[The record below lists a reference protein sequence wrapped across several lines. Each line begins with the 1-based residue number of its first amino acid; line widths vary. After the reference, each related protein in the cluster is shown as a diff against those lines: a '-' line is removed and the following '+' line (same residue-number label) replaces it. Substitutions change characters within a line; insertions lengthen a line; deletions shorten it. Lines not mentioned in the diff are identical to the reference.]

1 MEILIHEERRHKNQ
15 HGILRA
21 LARGTHNTKRV
32 QRYAEFMDFGKPGGQ
47 PTGLCSYALR
57 STAVGNAMHSNY
69 CLLSSTINT
78 PTHRSKSKS
87 MLYFLAADFF
97 FGAAFLAGDFLAAFG
112 LEAFLAMAFLG
123 AALALALDAFLGA
136 MILRGGMRQGVS
148 KVNSLW
154 RGAPW

>member
-1 MEILIHEERRHKNQ
+1 MKRD
-15 HGILRA
+15 GIRINMAYYVLSQEGHTIRS
-21 LARGTHNTKRV
+21 
-32 QRYAEFMDFGKPGGQ
+32 EFNGMQSSWTSETPGRQ

-97 FGAAFLAGDFLAAFG
+97 LGAAFLAGDFFGAAFLAGDFLAAFG

-136 MILRGGMRQGVS
+136 MIMLVCLDGKRR
-148 KVNSLW
+148 L
-154 RGAPW
+154 

>member
-21 LARGTHNTKRV
+21 LARRTHNTKRV

-97 FGAAFLAGDFLAAFG
+97 LGAAFLAGDFFGAAFLAGDFLAAFG

-136 MILRGGMRQGVS
+136 MIMLVC
-148 KVNSLW
+148 
-154 RGAPW
+154 

>member
-1 MEILIHEERRHKNQ
+1 MMEILIHEERRHKNQ

-21 LARGTHNTKRV
+21 LARRTHNTKRV

-47 PTGLCSYALR
+47 PNGLCSYACGPRLLATPCIR
-57 STAVGNAMHSNY
+57 TN

-97 FGAAFLAGDFLAAFG
+97 LGAAFLAGDFFGAAFLAGDFLA
-112 LEAFLAMAFLG
+112 
-123 AALALALDAFLGA
+123 
-136 MILRGGMRQGVS
+136 
-148 KVNSLW
+148 
-154 RGAPW
+154 